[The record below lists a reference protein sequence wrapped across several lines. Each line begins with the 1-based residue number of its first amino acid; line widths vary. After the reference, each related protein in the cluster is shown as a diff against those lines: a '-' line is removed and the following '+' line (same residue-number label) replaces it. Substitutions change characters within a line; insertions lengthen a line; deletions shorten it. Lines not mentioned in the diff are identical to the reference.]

1 MLGVQSQHEGST
13 AGLQVLGSRC
23 YNYSLSPAR
32 VPHIDAAYAKHN
44 HGQYRNRL
52 VSWGAGSAAT
62 TTTTALVKARAPA
75 RSQSMPFITAVA
87 LPQDLP
93 RLVEIEFAAFREEK
107 ANHQLSY
114 RDSKIPEHSARAL
127 KFYRHCMTHLRSI
140 DTDYRL
146 SNGQH
151 RKRTGS
157 TSDLVVSSSTF
168 SLGYRFR
175 KVNDPRTGE
184 IIAFAKTEMT
194 VITLEDMQ
202 SPLDT
207 GHENEPAMNRAWF
220 ALNEK
225 LHREYNGLR
234 RHCYFGMLATHPDHQ
249 HRGAATMLMKELI
262 AEADALGLEM
272 YCEATRT
279 GKPLYEKYGF
289 VAVKTLTFDP
299 AAYAG
304 SGLVETQWVMVRGA
318 LGKDGV
324 RRPVREWDVAAA
336 EARAQVDEALR
347 KALP

>member
-23 YNYSLSPAR
+23 YNYSLSPAH

-52 VSWGAGSAAT
+52 VSWGAGPAAT
-62 TTTTALVKARAPA
+62 TTTTAVVKPRAPA
-75 RSQSMPFITAVA
+75 KLQSIPFITAVA

-93 RLVEIEFAAFREEK
+93 RLVEIEFAAFRDEK

-140 DTDYRL
+140 DTDYRFT
-146 SNGQH
+146 NGQH
-151 RKRTGS
+151 RKRPSS
-157 TSDLVVSSSTF
+157 TSELVVSSSTF

-202 SPLDT
+202 SPLDA

-299 AAYAG
+299 AAYGG